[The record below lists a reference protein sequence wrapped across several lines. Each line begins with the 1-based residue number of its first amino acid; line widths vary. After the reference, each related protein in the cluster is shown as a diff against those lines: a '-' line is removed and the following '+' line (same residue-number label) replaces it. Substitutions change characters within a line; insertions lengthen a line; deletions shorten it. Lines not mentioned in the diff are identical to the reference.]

1 MKAAGAALVVIG
13 CTLYGFIKAAGL
25 SRQAKCLAAFLES
38 LRFIEAEL
46 GSTAP
51 PLPEL
56 FQRLAKT
63 ARPEVRGFYAGLCE
77 GMEGIGDK
85 SLFQLWR
92 QNLFENSALCLSAF
106 QRTELERPGAVL
118 GRYDYREQAG
128 ALESCL
134 LRLEPEL
141 QAANKRAREGMRLYT
156 GLGLTFG
163 IMAATV
169 ML

>member
-1 MKAAGAALVVIG
+1 MKAAGAALIVVG
-13 CTLYGFIKAAGL
+13 CTLYGLIKAAGL
-25 SRQAKCLAAFLES
+25 SRQAKCLGAFLES

-46 GSTAP
+46 SSTAP

-56 FQRLAKT
+56 FERLAQS
-63 ARPEVRGFYAGLCE
+63 ARPEVRGFYRRLRE

-85 SLFQLWR
+85 SFSQLWR
-92 QNLFENSALCLSAF
+92 QSLLNDGDLCLSAY
-106 QRTELERPGAVL
+106 QRAELERPGTVL
-118 GRYDYREQAG
+118 GRYDFRELEG

-141 QAANKRAREGMRLYT
+141 GAANARAKEGLRLYT
-156 GLGLTFG
+156 GLGLVSG